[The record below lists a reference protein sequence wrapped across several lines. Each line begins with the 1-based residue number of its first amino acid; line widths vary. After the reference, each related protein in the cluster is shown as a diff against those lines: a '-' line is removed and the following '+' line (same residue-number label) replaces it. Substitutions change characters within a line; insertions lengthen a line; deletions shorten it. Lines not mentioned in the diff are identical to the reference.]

1 MVTEKLVEFDLLKHS
16 HKPSFTLS
24 GGNKRKLS
32 VAIAMIG
39 DPPIV
44 ILDEPSTGI
53 TQSRFWLTCLT
64 SLTLKSLTKT
74 SSLFYTSS

>member
-1 MVTEKLVEFDLLKHS
+1 MEKLVEFDLLKHAD
-16 HKPSFTLS
+16 KPSFSLS

-53 TQSRFWLTCLT
+53 QAATFYSTFYSI
-64 SLTLKSLTKT
+64 SLTNSKYHN
-74 SSLFYTSS
+74 FCYQF

>member
-1 MVTEKLVEFDLLKHS
+1 VEFDLLKHAN
-16 HKPSFTLS
+16 KPSFSLS

-44 ILDEPSTGI
+44 ILDEPSTGSYSKLLYFFEHHPNAFI
-53 TQSRFWLTCLT
+53 YFNFRV
-64 SLTLKSLTKT
+64 
-74 SSLFYTSS
+74 